1 MTAAAAEPPQPDDN
15 DASAE
20 IFGLPR
26 AAPQAKQPVADPLD
40 LAVTEFLDALR
51 AGRQPSIDEFASRF
65 PKRATEVRE
74 LLSVAA
80 AMESWKIGKEQTRAL
95 KELPTT
101 DASLPDI
108 GGCRLIRELGRG
120 GMGVVYEGVVLATGE
135 RVAVK
140 LMSWRYSS
148 EIIRK
153 RFQQEARVARRL
165 RHPNI
170 VPVSDFGEEQGWCYY
185 VMPLIEGMPL
195 DRVIDLLKGP
205 QGSVSAS
212 EIRRDFHSTWPTSR
226 AAGQAAE
233 APPARVLTRHA
244 WTAIAK
250 MGIQAA
256 SALDYAHEQ
265 AVLHR
270 DIKPANLLLDHQGV
284 VYITDFGVAIDWDSL
299 LTRQP
304 LQLAGTLAYVAPEQ
318 LEGRADERSDVYALG
333 VTLYELCTLT
343 PAYRAATNEALLEL
357 VRAANPTRPRQLVP
371 TMPAELE
378 RILLQA
384 MARQPRQRFQ
394 SAVGLRSALLEFVK
408 QSRG

>member
-1 MTAAAAEPPQPDDN
+1 MTLPPVDPLPSDDGE
-15 DASAE
+15 ASAE

-26 AAPQAKQPVADPLD
+26 ATPGSRQPVADPLD
-40 LAVTEFLDALR
+40 IAVTEFLDALR
-51 AGRQPSIDEFASRF
+51 AGRQPSIEEFASRF
-65 PKRATEVRE
+65 PKRATEVRD
-74 LLSVAA
+74 LLTVAA
-80 AMESWKIGKEQTRAL
+80 AMESWKVGKEQTRAL
-95 KELPTT
+95 SELPTT
-101 DASLPDI
+101 DNSLRDI
-108 GGCRLIRELGRG
+108 GGCRLVRELGRG
-120 GMGVVYEGVVLATGE
+120 GMGVVYEGVVLATGQ

-185 VMPLIEGMPL
+185 IMPLIEGMPL
-195 DRVIDLLKGP
+195 DRVIDLLKSP
-205 QGSVSAS
+205 HGSVSAA
-212 EIRRDFHSTWPTSR
+212 EIRQDFHSTWPDSR
-226 AAGQAAE
+226 AAGNAAQ
-233 APPARVLTRHA
+233 APPSRVLTRNA

-318 LEGRADERSDVYALG
+318 LEGRADERSDVYSLG

-357 VRAANPTRPRQLVP
+357 VRAANPPRPRHLVP
-371 TMPAELE
+371 SMPADLE
-378 RILLQA
+378 RILLHS
-384 MARQPRQRFQ
+384 MARQPRQRYQ
-394 SAVGLRSALLEFVK
+394 SAVDLRAALLEFVK
-408 QSRG
+408 QSRS

>member
-1 MTAAAAEPPQPDDN
+1 
-15 DASAE
+15 
-20 IFGLPR
+20 
-26 AAPQAKQPVADPLD
+26 
-40 LAVTEFLDALR
+40 
-51 AGRQPSIDEFASRF
+51 
-65 PKRATEVRE
+65 
-74 LLSVAA
+74 
-80 AMESWKIGKEQTRAL
+80 
-95 KELPTT
+95 
-101 DASLPDI
+101 
-108 GGCRLIRELGRG
+108 
-120 GMGVVYEGVVLATGE
+120 
-135 RVAVK
+135 
-140 LMSWRYSS
+140 MSWRYSS

-185 VMPLIEGMPL
+185 IMPLIEGMPL

-205 QGSVSAS
+205 QGSVSAA
-212 EIRRDFHSTWPTSR
+212 EIRQDYHSTWPTSR
-226 AAGQAAE
+226 GAGQAAA

-270 DIKPANLLLDHQGV
+270 DIKPANLLLDHQGM

-318 LEGRADERSDVYALG
+318 LEGRADERSDVYSLG

-343 PAYRAATNEALLEL
+343 PAYRAPTNEALLEL
-357 VRAANPTRPRQLVP
+357 VRLANPPRPRQLVP
-371 TMPAELE
+371 TMPVELE

-394 SAVGLRSALLEFVK
+394 TAVGLRAALLEFVK
-408 QSRG
+408 QVRG

>member
-1 MTAAAAEPPQPDDN
+1 
-15 DASAE
+15 
-20 IFGLPR
+20 
-26 AAPQAKQPVADPLD
+26 
-40 LAVTEFLDALR
+40 
-51 AGRQPSIDEFASRF
+51 
-65 PKRATEVRE
+65 
-74 LLSVAA
+74 
-80 AMESWKIGKEQTRAL
+80 
-95 KELPTT
+95 
-101 DASLPDI
+101 
-108 GGCRLIRELGRG
+108 
-120 GMGVVYEGVVLATGE
+120 
-135 RVAVK
+135 
-140 LMSWRYSS
+140 
-148 EIIRK
+148 
-153 RFQQEARVARRL
+153 
-165 RHPNI
+165 
-170 VPVSDFGEEQGWCYY
+170 
-185 VMPLIEGMPL
+185 
-195 DRVIDLLKGP
+195 
-205 QGSVSAS
+205 
-212 EIRRDFHSTWPTSR
+212 
-226 AAGQAAE
+226 
-233 APPARVLTRHA
+233 
-244 WTAIAK
+244 

>member
-1 MTAAAAEPPQPDDN
+1 
-15 DASAE
+15 
-20 IFGLPR
+20 
-26 AAPQAKQPVADPLD
+26 
-40 LAVTEFLDALR
+40 
-51 AGRQPSIDEFASRF
+51 
-65 PKRATEVRE
+65 
-74 LLSVAA
+74 
-80 AMESWKIGKEQTRAL
+80 
-95 KELPTT
+95 
-101 DASLPDI
+101 
-108 GGCRLIRELGRG
+108 
-120 GMGVVYEGVVLATGE
+120 
-135 RVAVK
+135 
-140 LMSWRYSS
+140 
-148 EIIRK
+148 
-153 RFQQEARVARRL
+153 
-165 RHPNI
+165 
-170 VPVSDFGEEQGWCYY
+170 
-185 VMPLIEGMPL
+185 MPL